1 MAKSFKGY
9 GAMWSK
15 PNEPEKESDKQ
26 AHNKENK
33 QTPVKESVK
42 PETIQAQEANKEA
55 SEILNKETP
64 KKSNKKAHDKQDK
77 EAPKKIAEE
86 DNIKKTPNKYIKQVH
101 DKNKK
106 QTPEKT
112 VVEPNL
118 LQMQDNNKE
127 ASNNSFIT
135 ENKETPI
142 KKRGRGRPKM
152 DTTEKKTHFNLLLR
166 PATITA
172 LNTIAGRMQAETGK
186 RVTVTG
192 LITQLIDEFVVKQK
206 ESA

>member
-1 MAKSFKGY
+1 MAAKSFKGY

-15 PNEPEKESDKQ
+15 PEEPEKEENKQ

-33 QTPVKESVK
+33 EAHIKKEK
-42 PETIQAQEANKEA
+42 Q
-55 SEILNKETP
+55 TP
-64 KKSNKKAHDKQDK
+64 KKISVESEPIKAQ
-77 EAPKKIAEE
+77 E
-86 DNIKKTPNKYIKQVH
+86 DNKKTPMNTVKQAH
-101 DKNKK
+101 DNTNIE
-106 QTPEKT
+106 TP
-112 VVEPNL
+112 
-118 LQMQDNNKE
+118 
-127 ASNNSFIT
+127 NNSFIPEDK
-135 ENKETPI
+135 ENYETPI

-192 LITQLIDEFVVKQK
+192 LITQLIDEFVVKQQ
-206 ESA
+206 EVE